1 MSRIDF
7 TPEQT
12 TTIGVSAS
20 TSRSADTSKVSAAP
34 RWTPPRP
41 PVANTRIPPA
51 AAIAAVAATVVAPSR
66 RSAYAGARSR
76 RDSLTSSVLQ
86 TRSSSS
92 PVRPIL
98 GSPSRTAI
106 VAGTAPAARMDPSSP
121 AGTRCSGGF
130 SSTAPGASR
139 GRPRL
144 QGTVD
149 VGVGGADVAADVE
162 GRALVRVERAPV
174 VEVQS
179 GDRFE
184 QRDVGEE
191 GRQQGRALCR
201 GQRRALA
208 LLPLQ
213 PAPHRG
219 NGTVA
224 GPPGQPVEQ
233 RRHPAEQPVGAGSGR
248 GGGHVLD
255 RHRADEAG
263 GRSEEHTS

>member
-20 TSRSADTSKVSAAP
+20 TSRSADTSKVSAAR

-106 VAGTAPAARMDPSSP
+106 VAGTAPAARMVSSRRVATLRLRP
-121 AGTRCSGGF
+121 GGRPWARIVL
-130 SSTAPGASR
+130 SSATIAPVVACASR
-139 GRPRL
+139 TSSVISTVHPLSSGATVWVASSSRVPEGSRVGLLHTPRGRLCL

-179 GDRFE
+179 GDGLE
-184 QRDVGEE
+184 QRDVVEE
-191 GRQQGRALCR
+191 GGQQGRALRR

-213 PAPHRG
+213 TAP
-219 NGTVA
+219 
-224 GPPGQPVEQ
+224 
-233 RRHPAEQPVGAGSGR
+233 
-248 GGGHVLD
+248 
-255 RHRADEAG
+255 
-263 GRSEEHTS
+263 